1 MRITLLDRLMTF
13 ANNDKMNETTK
24 LKYSWQLIEGASRY
38 SLAKPCI
45 KQYLMDHVES
55 PFRKIESKDWATA
68 MLLPVEQFT
77 KATRE
82 QVWTDSRRIAR

>member
-1 MRITLLDRLMTF
+1 
-13 ANNDKMNETTK
+13 
-24 LKYSWQLIEGASRY
+24 
-38 SLAKPCI
+38 
-45 KQYLMDHVES
+45 MDHVES